1 MELGKQIK
9 KYRTERAWSQDALS
23 EKVYV
28 SRQTISNWENDKS
41 YPDVKSLVLLSEV
54 FGVTL
59 DQLIKGDIETMKQQ
73 IDQSDKDRFERLSWL
88 LTVLFVLDILTPV
101 PLGHFL
107 SYIGIG
113 IWLVLY
119 GASMYVAILVE
130 GEKKRWNIQT
140 YKEIVA
146 FTEGK
151 TLDEIEKAWEEGK
164 RPYQRALLVLASAAV
179 ALVVTVGLACLLG
192 MFGH

>member
-9 KYRTERAWSQDALS
+9 KYRTERAWSQDVLS

-73 IDQSDKDRFERLSWL
+73 IDQSDKDRFERLSWM
-88 LTVLFVLDILTPV
+88 LTVLFVLDILTPI
-101 PLGHFL
+101 PLAHFL
-107 SYIGIG
+107 SHIGERDYKNRCKQNRSLSG
-113 IWLVLY
+113 HTHR
-119 GASMYVAILVE
+119 VAAKAAGE
-130 GEKKRWNIQT
+130 GETCR
-140 YKEIVA
+140 
-146 FTEGK
+146 
-151 TLDEIEKAWEEGK
+151 
-164 RPYQRALLVLASAAV
+164 
-179 ALVVTVGLACLLG
+179 
-192 MFGH
+192 